1 MSLLPRAVIIPRRL
15 RRRMEVRIFS
25 SSFFLSRSVPPER
38 LLTMRSS
45 SFSSARPSTSS
56 CNSAMV
62 KTPSE
67 ASLSGLK

>member
-1 MSLLPRAVIIPRRL
+1 
-15 RRRMEVRIFS
+15 MEVRIFS

-45 SFSSARPSTSS
+45 CFSSARLSTSS
-56 CNSAMV
+56 CNSPMV

>member
-1 MSLLPRAVIIPRRL
+1 
-15 RRRMEVRIFS
+15 MEVRIFS